1 MPVISYVLINLH
13 VFSAMHVILN
23 MITQLIL
30 QVCYSR
36 HKRNTQTKTAQE
48 LSGKP
53 FIKNFDVPVFLK
65 FQKF

>member
-23 MITQLIL
+23 MITQFIL

-36 HKRNTQTKTAQE
+36 HKRNTQTNAQE
-48 LSGKP
+48 FSG
-53 FIKNFDVPVFLK
+53 NRS
-65 FQKF
+65 